1 MTKVFGQTYEIV
13 GVQIWRNVASSFKNV
28 ATGDKEVNSSR
39 FHYDNGNTG
48 KERMSLNIFMYLNEV
63 TDKNGPFTYYNPH
76 QSKLINRRFSLEIL
90 KYADLR
96 QKQHTQRIESYIQP
110 KKLLCPPGEALL
122 IDNQVCFHRAGYCE
136 EGHRDILEIV
146 CRPT

>member
-76 QSKLINRRFSLEIL
+76 Q
-90 KYADLR
+90 
-96 QKQHTQRIESYIQP
+96 
-110 KKLLCPPGEALL
+110 
-122 IDNQVCFHRAGYCE
+122 
-136 EGHRDILEIV
+136 
-146 CRPT
+146 